1 MTQLFILHSL
11 CDGLVLYVKSNEQQ
25 KCPNS
30 YICHT
35 LPFYSQNAAFFFV
48 SNTTFVFMKGEHKLE
63 NNVVVT
69 GVSQIVFMSMFAYN
83 HKNNDK
89 PTISCSTVTAGLQ
102 FINSSYVRVD
112 GLVINVTCS
121 SRPGISFYNVS
132 SVNIYRSTIHNLY
145 NLGIFITNSVNL
157 TISECSFTRANND
170 LGVDNESNQLLYS
183 VSIISNSLEEVHY
196 NIRDSVFVGNLPS
209 LGGGLHIYTTN
220 TKYSE
225 VTIKGC
231 NFSHIVGCLDSAANI
246 TVVNNSDYADIT
258 VLDSVFYRNYLNC
271 SRLKNELVGGGL
283 KIKLIQI
290 VNTNSTKIL
299 HYNKVIIHNSTF
311 SNNYADYGA
320 GAGILIKDSVNPC
333 NVLVSNSTFTQNIA
347 RARCGGLIVETS
359 DGIPGNEQIH
369 FINVVGSTFLGNQAG
384 IDATGLLIWRQ
395 RYSYSHFHVLI
406 KSCYFDSNNIG
417 DINFRIIG
425 QSALLLRLFNCKD
438 STNSLTVTNC
448 SFVNNKGGSLYL
460 DTNERGLIS
469 KLNVSIN
476 KCYFG
481 HNIGSVY
488 STITIHLNP
497 ICASVDISYC
507 LFENN
512 SALKD
517 TIAVALNI
525 IYFIENSQ
533 CSNLHLLNITVK
545 NSKSGRNAI
554 VLSCLTINLK
564 VNISNIQV
572 YDNNMTGIGCDH
584 CGLHFSGY
592 NIIANNTTP
601 YAGGG
606 LVVNNSGYAYTE
618 KYGSVIFI
626 NNTAIK
632 GGALY
637 SDTNIPYKMTLSL
650 VYCTF
655 SEFRALFQNNTSTI
669 TGDNLYGGL
678 FYNCLLPNAGVPFVH
693 GHYKDAINCNI
704 TSYISLNYTSV
715 SSDPF
720 AVCLCHQNN
729 SINYYTNV
737 TNLIVYPGQLF
748 TISLI
753 TVGYCGSSSPSIL
766 YTTSSPSL
774 QLIGN
779 TDNDKTSIQ
788 CKDFVYKAI
797 QLLPHVSQG
806 TVTFS
811 VPSTTFPFSK
821 SFSLMVSFLNCPPG
835 TKLGS
840 SHECV
845 CNDIITALTSDVE
858 CNVSWLPYPIHKLPG
873 NNNWLGYNED
883 YNCTIA
889 YKNCPFDYCQSS
901 EIYFNLDND
910 TDLQCNHNRV
920 GLLCG
925 QCQSGLSLKLGSNVC
940 SKCTNIYLLLLIVFM
955 FSGILLVALLIT
967 LNLTVSVG
975 TINGLLFYA
984 NILKLNEPVF
994 FPNGNIIIVS
1004 QFISWINLDF
1014 GIEVCLFDGLD
1025 GYWKTWLQFV
1035 FPFYLWTLV
1044 AGIII
1049 ISRWSTKLSNMF
1061 GRNIVPVLATLVLM
1075 SFTKLLRTTTN
1086 ALMTSKLHCGSHEW
1100 TVWSVDG
1107 NINYG
1112 TSKHSILVA
1121 FSVVVLVLS
1130 IIYSCLIFST
1140 QWLQRYSYLCCRSRN
1155 DPVLK
1160 LLPFIDAYTGP
1171 YKERYRFWTGL
1182 LLIVRLLLTVV
1193 FIYTSGSLHALNNYS
1208 IVLVEVIIL
1217 YILKDNVYCKGL
1229 LSILEQSFHINLFIL
1244 ALTNFFISQST
1255 YKVYVSFITATS
1267 IAVAIVTFI
1276 VTIVCH
1282 LYIKTK
1288 GIQCYKQKQT
1298 AETLPF
1304 LNNSE
1309 NNTQEDD
1316 ELYSPSITIKR
1327 RESLIFDVVI
1337 DK

>member
-1 MTQLFILHSL
+1 MTQLSILHSL

-30 YICHT
+30 SICHT
-35 LPFYSQNAAFFFV
+35 LPFYSQNATLFFV

-63 NNVVVT
+63 NNILVT

-89 PTISCSTVTAGLQ
+89 PTIRCSTVTAGLQ

-112 GLVINVTCS
+112 GLVINVSCS

-132 SVNIYRSTIHNLY
+132 SVTIYRSTIHNLY
-145 NLGIFITNSVNL
+145 NLGIFITNSINL
-157 TISECSFTRANND
+157 TISECSFTCANND

-196 NIRDSVFVGNLPS
+196 NISESVFVGNLPS

-225 VTIKGC
+225 VTIKRC

-258 VLDSVFYRNYLNC
+258 VLDSVFYRNYLNR
-271 SRLKNELVGGGL
+271 SIPKKELLGGGL
-283 KIKLIQI
+283 KIKLTQI

-320 GAGILIKDSVNPC
+320 GAGILIDVIVNPLK
-333 NVLVSNSTFTQNIA
+333 VLVSNSTFTQNIA
-347 RARCGGLIVETS
+347 RHRCGGLIVEVS
-359 DGIPGNEQIH
+359 DGIPGNSQSY
-369 FINVVGSTFLGNQAG
+369 FINIIGSTFFGNQAE
-384 IDATGLLIWRQ
+384 IDATGLLIWPLLHN
-395 RYSYSHFHVLI
+395 YSHFHILI
-406 KSCYFDSNNIG
+406 KGCNFDSNTFIG
-417 DINFRIIG
+417 DITKRYTG
-425 QSALLLRLFNCKD
+425 HSALLLRFSSFRGYN
-438 STNSLTVTNC
+438 NSIINTNC

-460 DTNERGLIS
+460 STYKQGLVG
-469 KLNVSIN
+469 KLNVLIN

-481 HNIGSVY
+481 HNSGGVY
-488 STITIHLNP
+488 STTTLLLYP
-497 ICASVDISYC
+497 VCASVIISYC
-507 LFENN
+507 QFENN
-512 SALKD
+512 SAFQND
-517 TIAVALNI
+517 VAVALSI
-525 IYFIENSQ
+525 MYFIENSH

-554 VLSCLTINLK
+554 ALLCLTINLK

-572 YDNNMTGIGCDH
+572 YDNNMTGIGCDS
-584 CGLHFSGY
+584 CGLHFNGN

-601 YAGGG
+601 YVGGG
-606 LVVNNSGYAYTE
+606 LIVNKSGYAVTE

-626 NNTAIK
+626 NNTATK

-637 SDTNIPYKMTLSL
+637 SDTNNPLSFGS
-650 VYCTF
+650 CTF
-655 SEFRALFQNNTSTI
+655 SEFRPLFQNNTSTI

-678 FYNCLLPNAGVPFVH
+678 FYNCLWPTTGIITTH
-693 GHYKDAINCNI
+693 GHFKDAINCNI
-704 TSYISLNYTSV
+704 TAHISLNYTSV

-766 YTTSSPSL
+766 YTTSSPNL

-845 CNDIITALTSDVE
+845 CNDIITALTSDVQ

-873 NNNWLGYNED
+873 NNNWLGYKED

-984 NILKLNEPVF
+984 NIIKLNEPVF

-1035 FPFYLWTLV
+1035 FPFYLWSLV

-1075 SFTKLLRTTTN
+1075 SFTKLLRTTAN
-1086 ALMTSKLHCGSHEW
+1086 SLMTSKLHCGSHEW

-1107 NINYG
+1107 NINYES
-1112 TSKHSILVA
+1112 SKHSILVA

-1171 YKERYRFWTGL
+1171 YKERYRSWTGL

-1193 FIYTSGSLHALNNYS
+1193 FIYTSGSLHFLNDY
-1208 IVLVEVIIL
+1208 IIALVEMIIL
-1217 YILKDNVYCKGL
+1217 YILRDNVYCKGL

-1244 ALTNFFISQST
+1244 ALTNFFISQTT

-1304 LNNSE
+1304 LNNSD
-1309 NNTQEDD
+1309 NNTQDD